1 MKYQID
7 QITKKDIPDIQ
18 ALYQDIY
25 AKQPAQIKEADE
37 LEWLFSDPHK
47 RNAFLGYIA
56 RTEDRKLAGVIGYA
70 LNTYKTG
77 SLELTGVIPL
87 SWMISPSHRGILGIQ
102 LLKKVL
108 KEGDF
113 GFAIQGSEVAQQS
126 YKAVRLKYIGEAHI
140 YTKVLR
146 PLAHIRS
153 GREFSSGS
161 VLKALYFLGRKKA
174 APRKQKISLKVG
186 LGSQGIG
193 YSPVQ
198 HLAMLPT
205 VNRNMWLKSC
215 PLTRTLSFTLF
226 MDGKEMGPA
235 LCYISETKGIK
246 RGRIVHIPYLGDE
259 LGAYRQAVSLLE
271 EELIVNGCCSV
282 SALAMQS
289 ASRQAFLRQGYKTR
303 QQTSR
308 KLYVSD
314 PGKQL
319 EEADLSQWYLTFYES
334 DKAYRGI

>member
-1 MKYQID
+1 MSWNGCFPIL
-7 QITKKDIPDIQ
+7 IS
-18 ALYQDIY
+18 
-25 AKQPAQIKEADE
+25 EM
-37 LEWLFSDPHK
+37 LFW
-47 RNAFLGYIA
+47 AIA

-161 VLKALYFLGRKKA
+161 AEG
-174 APRKQKISLKVG
+174 
-186 LGSQGIG
+186 
-193 YSPVQ
+193 
-198 HLAMLPT
+198 
-205 VNRNMWLKSC
+205 
-215 PLTRTLSFTLF
+215 PLF
-226 MDGKEMGPA
+226 
-235 LCYISETKGIK
+235 
-246 RGRIVHIPYLGDE
+246 
-259 LGAYRQAVSLLE
+259 
-271 EELIVNGCCSV
+271 
-282 SALAMQS
+282 
-289 ASRQAFLRQGYKTR
+289 
-303 QQTSR
+303 
-308 KLYVSD
+308 
-314 PGKQL
+314 PGKKESSAPQT
-319 EEADLSQWYLTFYES
+319 EDQPESGAGQPGDRVFPGTASCDASYGKQEHVAKVLSPDQDSVFHPLYGW
-334 DKAYRGI
+334 